1 MAADKRNFT
10 DFENFPGKIND
21 NDNLYEFP
29 TLYKTASTGK
39 PREWSIFCRL
49 IKEDSKD
56 TKETKKQNW
65 NILAEDEVPLKEEYL
80 EIGYKIPEGTI
91 AQLWSES
98 GLVGNE
104 TSRSAATYISIPKNQ
119 GKKNERNV
127 LQQALV
133 ECRSKYLK
141 KIDDGSVDKLTKLT
155 VDLSGVNINAT
166 TKYYPMLAKKYEN
179 FEDKIKYPLEG
190 QEKLDGNR
198 CNIFLDSI
206 KKPTYKNV
214 IMYTRSKKDY
224 PHNEPND
231 NIRKNL
237 LQLLIDNYDKEK
249 CESLFLDGELY
260 NHNVALQDIG
270 SVIRG
275 KALDGETIEYWCYDC
290 FYPSYEEQG
299 FKYRHKVLETAYNKL
314 TLENKNLIK
323 LVKTVEIKS
332 KEENDKFYYDCLSNG
347 YEGIILR
354 NPNGIYLKDPIK
366 KSELLRSKD
375 LLKRKE
381 TYSNEFEVVNYSQGS
396 KGKNVGAVL
405 WICEA
410 KNKNKDTFTVDV
422 NWPLKER
429 YEIFKEC
436 EKKFDSKY
444 KSRLLTV
451 EYRGLSKTKIPL
463 QAKAIAFRDFM

>member
-21 NDNLYEFP
+21 NKNIYEFP
-29 TLYKTASTGK
+29 TLYKTAKTGK

-56 TKETKKQNW
+56 IKETKKQNW
-65 NILAEDEVPLKEEYL
+65 NVLAEDEVPIKEEYL

-141 KIDDGSVDKLTKLT
+141 KIDDGSVDEFSKIAEGI
-155 VDLSGVNINAT
+155 SGININAT

-179 FEDKIKYPLEG
+179 FEHKIVYPVDV
-190 QEKLDGNR
+190 QPKLDGNR
-198 CNIFLDSI
+198 CVIFLDSI
-206 KKPTYKNV
+206 KNPTYKNV
-214 IMYTRSKKDY
+214 IMYTRSHKDY
-224 PHNEPND
+224 PHNIPDD
-231 NIRKNL
+231 NIRKNVFN
-237 LQLLIDNYDKEK
+237 LLINNYDKEK
-249 CESLFLDGELY
+249 GESLFLDGELY
-260 NHNVALQDIG
+260 NHNVALQDIN

-275 KALDGETIEYWCYDC
+275 KALDGETIEYWCYDH
-290 FYPSYEEQG
+290 FYPSYSEQT
-299 FKYRHKVLETAYNKL
+299 FEYRNAVLEKMFKNL
-314 TLENKNLIK
+314 TLENKQLIK
-323 LVKTVEIKS
+323 RVETTRVES
-332 KEENDKFYYDCLSNG
+332 KEMNDKIYLQYLADN
-347 YEGIILR
+347 YEGIMIRTL
-354 NPNGIYLKDPIK
+354 NGIYLKDPIK

-381 TYSNEFEVVNYSQGS
+381 TYSDEFEVVDYKQGS

-410 KNKNKDTFTVDV
+410 KNKNKDTFKVDV